1 MFKLT
6 STLTDTAVQ
15 SLSLLAKCS
24 VNATLVKVVPF
35 LEQSFF
41 QMMNVTDPAAVHSLL
56 QIAPDCSRRL
66 AEATDHFFREFTYH
80 FLSIISFLQRWDLW
94 VKISPILLWY
104 FAISWST
111 YGPCVIHDVSAVR
124 ACIEQVIWR
133 LVKIKNLLNGTTNL
147 YKIR

>member
-66 AEATDHFFREFTYH
+66 AEATDHFFSGIH
-80 FLSIISFLQRWDLW
+80 LSFS
-94 VKISPILLWY
+94 
-104 FAISWST
+104 
-111 YGPCVIHDVSAVR
+111 
-124 ACIEQVIWR
+124 
-133 LVKIKNLLNGTTNL
+133 
-147 YKIR
+147 